1 MNRISI
7 RFPLPPGRH
16 AWLRR
21 LALGIV
27 LALASAGAALSP
39 APLAAATAGERPRVV
54 VFAAA
59 SATEAVSAMAD
70 RFAALSGAEV
80 ARSFAA
86 SSVLA
91 RQIESGAPADI
102 FISANT
108 RWMDYLAARG
118 RIDAA
123 SRCDLVRNRLVLIAP
138 SDSALALRI
147 APGFALAAALEDS
160 RLAIGDPD
168 HVPAG
173 LYGRQALE
181 AMGVWPA
188 VESRVVRS
196 ANVRAALMLVARGEA
211 AAGVV
216 YATDAAV
223 SDRVRVVDV
232 FPRASHDP
240 IVYPVARV
248 AGSDNPAAAAFFAFL
263 VSAEGRAVLA
273 EFGFDT
279 STGTSCSP

>member
-1 MNRISI
+1 MAHLATR
-7 RFPLPPGRH
+7 RARAGGR
-16 AWLRR
+16 AW
-21 LALGIV
+21 AAWFAV
-27 LALASAGAALSP
+27 VCALAW
-39 APLAAATAGERPRVV
+39 AATAAAEPARAL
-54 VFAAA
+54 VFAAVSTVDA
-59 SATEAVSAMAD
+59 VEALAARFTERTGLAVLPA
-70 RFAALSGAEV
+70 
-80 ARSFAA
+80 FAA
-86 SSVLA
+86 SSALA
-91 RQIESGAPADI
+91 RQIDSGAPADI
-102 FISANT
+102 FISANA

>member
-1 MNRISI
+1 MAHLATR
-7 RFPLPPGRH
+7 RARGRGRGWAARLRRP
-16 AWLRR
+16 AWLAVVC
-21 LALGIV
+21 ALGW
-27 LALASAGAALSP
+27 
-39 APLAAATAGERPRVV
+39 AAAAAAEPARAV
-54 VFAAA
+54 VFAAVSTVDA
-59 SATEAVSAMAD
+59 VEALAARFTERTGLAVLPA
-70 RFAALSGAEV
+70 
-80 ARSFAA
+80 FAA
-86 SSVLA
+86 SSALA
-91 RQIESGAPADI
+91 RQIDGGAPADI
-102 FISANT
+102 FISANA
-108 RWMDYLAARG
+108 RWMDHLAARG

-173 LYGRQALE
+173 LYARQALK

-188 VESRVVRS
+188 IESRVVRS

-232 FPRASHDP
+232 FPPASHDP

-279 STGTSCSP
+279 SAGTPCSP